1 MNTFTSQNSS
11 GFRENLLEGNSLADA
26 HYMPNLDT
34 RQQVSS
40 TNETIIPTHGGDPVV
55 ESPTTAAQ
63 EPFEEWNLKEEQA
76 KNKQNSNEENDTQ
89 VN

>member
-11 GFRENLLEGNSLADA
+11 GFRENSLEGNSFADA
-26 HYMPNLDT
+26 QYMPNLDT
-34 RQQVSS
+34 RQQVCS
-40 TNETIIPTHGGDPVV
+40 TNEAFISTHGGDPVV
-55 ESPTTAAQ
+55 ESPTTTAQ
-63 EPFEEWNLKEEQA
+63 GPFEEWNLNEEQA